1 MLLHA
6 PLLFSALF
14 FLFLFLFCILYHFL
28 LYYFFFFFFYSF
40 TRWILWFL
48 PRVLLVLPNFSL
60 VLSLFPL
67 ILYPN
72 FCSYVEYR
80 SPFPRRCSFISL
92 ALVARI
98 LKSTIVIVAR
108 GGSVVV
114 SGWKRGASS
123 AVFNATT
130 KIALSESFWNNIPPV
145 NLLFCVLHDRIEH
158 ARLAPTCDY
167 WPLKIRVVIDIIRL
181 CFYLFIL
188 SFFFFFF
195 VFFNPLFS
203 IPFNRISKNH
213 RVLV

>member
-40 TRWILWFL
+40 TRSILWFL

-108 GGSVVV
+108 GGWFGSGFGLETGSFV
-114 SGWKRGASS
+114 SGLQRDHKDR
-123 AVFNATT
+123 TLR
-130 KIALSESFWNNIPPV
+130 K
-145 NLLFCVLHDRIEH
+145 LL
-158 ARLAPTCDY
+158 
-167 WPLKIRVVIDIIRL
+167 K
-181 CFYLFIL
+181 
-188 SFFFFFF
+188 
-195 VFFNPLFS
+195 
-203 IPFNRISKNH
+203 
-213 RVLV
+213 